1 MGANNTLNR
10 IVGWV
15 LTSAAVVFVLLLAGV
30 ASDALT
36 DDPPVVSP
44 YATGS
49 DDKAGDTSPPTTSAP
64 PEPNDTTAATGT
76 AITIS
81 GFAFGDPT
89 SGVVGGEVTV
99 TNTDGAS
106 HTWTSRDGVFDS
118 GSIASGDSFSFV
130 FDAPG
135 DYDFFCSIHPSMTGA
150 ISVTG

>member
-10 IVGWV
+10 IVGWL

-49 DDKAGDTSPPTTSAP
+49 DESGDTSPPTTSAP

-76 AITIS
+76 TITIS

-130 FDAPG
+130 FDAAG
-135 DYDFFCSIHPSMTGA
+135 DYDFFCSIPPSMTGA

>member
-15 LTSAAVVFVLLLAGV
+15 LISAAGVFVLLLAGV

-36 DDPPVVSP
+36 DDPPAVSP

-49 DDKAGDTSPPTTSAP
+49 NDEPGDTSPPTTSAS
-64 PEPNDTTAATGT
+64 PEPDDTTAVNGT

-81 GFAFGDPT
+81 DFAFGDPT
-89 SGVVGGEVTV
+89 SAVVGDEVTV
-99 TNTDGAS
+99 TNTDGTS
-106 HTWTSRDGVFDS
+106 HTWTSRDEVFDS
-118 GSIASGDSFSFV
+118 GSIASGSSFSFV
-130 FDAPG
+130 FDTPG

>member
-49 DDKAGDTSPPTTSAP
+49 DDEPGDTSPPTTSAP

-81 GFAFGDPT
+81 SFAFGEPAAAA
-89 SGVVGGEVTV
+89 VGGEVTV
-99 TNTDGAS
+99 TNTDATS
-106 HTWTSRDGVFDS
+106 HTWTARDGTFDS
-118 GSIASGDSFSFV
+118 GSLGGGDSFSFV
-130 FDAPG
+130 FDAAG
-135 DYDFFCSIHPSMTGA
+135 DYDFFCSIHPSMTGS